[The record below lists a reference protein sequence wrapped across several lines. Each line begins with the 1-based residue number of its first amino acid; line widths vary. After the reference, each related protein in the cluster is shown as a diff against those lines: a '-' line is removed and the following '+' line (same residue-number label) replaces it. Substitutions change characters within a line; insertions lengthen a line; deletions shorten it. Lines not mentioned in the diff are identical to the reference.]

1 MDYIKLE
8 NTHSRRTLRRT
19 RRTDICLER
28 LGRMCQE
35 RVGLTN
41 GSHDQQNR
49 IMYGALVESPSCIS
63 SFSGRQSVRELLR
76 RNRPMIAW
84 CEHVV
89 TLGCFTTCLVLVF
102 TPFPTLRFV

>member
-1 MDYIKLE
+1 M
-8 NTHSRRTLRRT
+8 HTLRCAGRIE
-19 RRTDICLER
+19 ICLER

-63 SFSGRQSVRELLR
+63 GLSGRQLIRELLR
-76 RNRPMIAW
+76 RNRPVSAW

-89 TLGCFTTCLVLVF
+89 TLGCFTTC
-102 TPFPTLRFV
+102 